1 MKRPDPVWEANTF
14 NAAVKVGQRVRYQS
28 IKGEGPS
35 IEYKTRTPA
44 EVLSGHTAVVW
55 LEGKSGCVAC
65 SHCTPVD
72 PYEISLLSSDTVLTL
87 VIEEHVDLAIAA
99 ERARAEYLNEFD
111 TYPPF
116 QHGYFCYGGENDEG
130 EPDATWREPCKA
142 TDEGA
147 EPVTYTQK
155 GW

>member
-14 NAAVKVGQRVRYQS
+14 NAAVKVGQRVRYQA

-44 EVLSGHTAVVW
+44 QVLSGHTAVVW

-72 PYEISLLSSDTVLTL
+72 LLEISCLSSESVKTL
-87 VIEEHVDLAIAA
+87 VIEGHVNLSDAEGRAIS
-99 ERARAEYLNEFD
+99 ECWSG
-111 TYPPF
+111 YPPF

>member
-55 LEGKSGCVAC
+55 LEGKSGCVAV

-72 PYEISLLSSDTVLTL
+72 PYEISLLSSDNVLTL
-87 VIEEHVDLAIAA
+87 VIEEHVDLATAN
-99 ERARAEYLNEFD
+99 ARMTSEVYHG
-111 TYPPF
+111 YPPF
-116 QHGYFCYGGENDEG
+116 QHGYFRYGAENDEG
-130 EPDATWREPCKA
+130 EPDPTWREPCKA